1 MGLVAVL
8 VSRLPPAPPLG
19 RRAVPS
25 TLTVTHCFSQGLL
38 EAHST
43 TPPAMPGP
51 SCASS
56 WWSPHHSQWLPERE
70 CDTLP
75 VTLDFFGKN

>member
-43 TPPAMPGP
+43 TPPRHAGP
-51 SCASS
+51 LLHIQLVVT
-56 WWSPHHSQWLPERE
+56 SPFSV
-70 CDTLP
+70 
-75 VTLDFFGKN
+75 VT